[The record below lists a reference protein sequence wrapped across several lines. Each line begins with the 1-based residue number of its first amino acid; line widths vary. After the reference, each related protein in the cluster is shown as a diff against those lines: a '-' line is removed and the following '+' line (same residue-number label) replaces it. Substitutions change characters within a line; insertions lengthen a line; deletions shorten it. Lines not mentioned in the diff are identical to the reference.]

1 MTLFNTM
8 DGCFER
14 RLRLGVRLPVR
25 KVFYNLV
32 VTGPWA
38 TPGIAD
44 RGSDLSGTD
53 VRTFVSDRPAAV
65 QVC

>member
-1 MTLFNTM
+1 MAASNVACGWAFA
-8 DGCFER
+8 
-14 RLRLGVRLPVR
+14 LPVR

-32 VTGPWA
+32 ITGLS
-38 TPGIAD
+38 IAD